1 MKKCVV
7 LGGNGFIGRH
17 VCAVLVRDGFDVI
30 SLVRKVIDHPAYP
43 KQQYAVDLQNAE
55 ETSRYFV
62 GAENI
67 ICLAPS
73 SLPATANENI
83 SADVHSHVEATI
95 RLAEYAAN
103 LNVAKFVFASSGGT
117 VYGDNPQDILTEQS
131 ATCPISAYGAS
142 KLAIEHYLSV
152 LERHS
157 NTSVVSLRIANPYG
171 RGQDIRKEQGFMS
184 AVLHAYRSNTPITIW
199 GDGEIFRDFLD
210 VSDVASAMRL
220 ALAYEGPHSVF
231 NIGSSQG
238 YSLNEVIAAF
248 EEVAKTRI
256 EVTYKPNRHFD
267 VYSNILCNDLAKAEL
282 GWVPKVTL
290 KKGIYSLLNELSA
303 EYQTA
308 A

>member
-184 AVLHAYRSNTPITIW
+184 AVLHAY
-199 GDGEIFRDFLD
+199 
-210 VSDVASAMRL
+210 
-220 ALAYEGPHSVF
+220 EGPHSVF